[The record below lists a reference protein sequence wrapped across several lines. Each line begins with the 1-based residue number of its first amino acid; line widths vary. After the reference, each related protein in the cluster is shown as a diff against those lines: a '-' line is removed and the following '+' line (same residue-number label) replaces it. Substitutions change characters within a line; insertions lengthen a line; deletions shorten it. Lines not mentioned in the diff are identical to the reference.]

1 MCSHIGIIISY
12 WIKNPNSKHSTVLF
26 HSFLMVLKALPHKLS
41 IDNIHLYLSCIIC
54 LINLCL
60 DSNRCAYECPAI
72 VPQLSPWWDPPPP
85 SYTVLLCTFR
95 FYFNCPHILLCDGNK
110 HIIIIIIS
118 RAIQTVRVP
127 APPIAPMPTM
137 DRELETFRKTN
148 LQGKSRNFYPISFM
162 RI

>member
-1 MCSHIGIIISY
+1 MNAQPLC
-12 WIKNPNSKHSTVLF
+12 
-26 HSFLMVLKALPHKLS
+26 
-41 IDNIHLYLSCIIC
+41 LSCLPDGILHHHHIQYYY
-54 LINLCL
+54 
-60 DSNRCAYECPAI
+60 AH
-72 VPQLSPWWDPPPP
+72 
-85 SYTVLLCTFR
+85 FR

-148 LQGKSRNFYPISFM
+148 L
-162 RI
+162 